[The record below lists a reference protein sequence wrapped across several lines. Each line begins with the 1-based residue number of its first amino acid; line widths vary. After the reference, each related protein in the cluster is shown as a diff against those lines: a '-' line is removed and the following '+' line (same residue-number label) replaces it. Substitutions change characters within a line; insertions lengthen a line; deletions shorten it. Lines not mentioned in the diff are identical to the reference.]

1 MRKSLPVFVFLLLFV
16 LCLFG
21 LYLKNQYKP
30 QLSWQEQIAAAS
42 CAKFESSEPDSRV
55 FLFYWAEG
63 KPLADFVYGL
73 DLVECDIP
81 VSDWQYR
88 VTYNCNEICTN
99 CQEIVVLVGDR
110 SLSIDGVLYTSK
122 PELPFQKVLE
132 CFRDKY
138 ASYRQTQ

>member
-1 MRKSLPVFVFLLLFV
+1 MRKFLPVFVFLLLFV

-30 QLSWQEQIAAAS
+30 QLSWQEQIAAAI
-42 CAKFESSEPDSRV
+42 CAKFESSEPGSRV
-55 FLFYWAEG
+55 FLFYHAEAMF
-63 KPLADFVYGL
+63 LAGFVYGL

-88 VTYNCNEICTN
+88 VTYNCNEICPT

-122 PELPFQKVLE
+122 PELPFEKVLE
-132 CFRDKY
+132 YFRDKY
-138 ASYRQTQ
+138 AYYCQTQ